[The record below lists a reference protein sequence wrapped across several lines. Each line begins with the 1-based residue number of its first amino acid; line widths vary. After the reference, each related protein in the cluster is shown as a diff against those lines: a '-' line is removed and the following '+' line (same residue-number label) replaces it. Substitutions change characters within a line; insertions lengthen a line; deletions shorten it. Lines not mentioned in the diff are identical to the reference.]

1 MIYRFRP
8 LRRIASL
15 SILVL
20 LVSPV
25 ASAQNRNPKLP
36 PSKIYT
42 RVEQM
47 PQLPG
52 GGGPEAIVQAIQQ
65 HLIYPSRALYNQIEG
80 RVYVNFV
87 VAPTGRVEKI
97 KILKSLITDCDSA
110 VVKAVQQLPRFTPGR
125 LKGRAVRVQFT
136 VPVTFRIAD

>member
-1 MIYRFRP
+1 
-8 LRRIASL
+8 
-15 SILVL
+15 
-20 LVSPV
+20 
-25 ASAQNRNPKLP
+25 
-36 PSKIYT
+36 
-42 RVEQM
+42 M

-65 HLIYPSRALYNQIEG
+65 HLIYPPRALYNQIEG

-125 LKGRAVRVQFT
+125 LKGRTVRVQFT